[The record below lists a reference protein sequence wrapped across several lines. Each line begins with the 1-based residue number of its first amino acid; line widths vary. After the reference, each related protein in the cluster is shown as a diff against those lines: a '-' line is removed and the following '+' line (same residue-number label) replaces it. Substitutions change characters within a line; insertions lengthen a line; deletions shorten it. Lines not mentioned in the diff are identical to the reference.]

1 MNKKIKNFLFLGRYH
16 KPYGSFLLMFPCFWG
31 LAINSFL
38 TLESLKIY
46 FLFAVGSFIMRGAGC
61 TINDILDLEFD
72 KKVKRTKKRPLANG
86 DINIKEAYFF
96 LIIQLLLGLII
107 LLNFNQTIIFNSL
120 LIVPLVFAY
129 PLLKRITFFP
139 QVVLGILFNWGILLS
154 GSYFENFDNIKIITL
169 FLGGVFLTIG
179 YDTIYAYQDIKDDK
193 KIGLKSL
200 ALKTFNRPKTFIT
213 LIYLLS
219 FIFFSISIL
228 ISFPLNFLSLLL
240 IIFIF
245 IHLSWQIAQIKLMH
259 QEVLQNIFTSN
270 VYLGSLI
277 FVGLLINKNSYF

>member
-245 IHLSWQIAQIKLMH
+245 IHLSWQITQIKLMH

>member
-61 TINDILDLEFD
+61 TINDILDLEFN

-107 LLNFNQTIIFNSL
+107 LLNFNQIIIFNSL

-228 ISFPLNFLSLLL
+228 IAFPLNFLSLLL

>member
-107 LLNFNQTIIFNSL
+107 LLNFNQIIIFNSL

-228 ISFPLNFLSLLL
+228 IAFPLNFLSLLL